1 MPNRTCPSCLN
12 RLPYASRRCIRC
24 GWTHQEGRDPER
36 VRVATRRRWIVWSAI
51 LLLFLTGGSSL
62 LVRNAPALA
71 DWYAGFAAERL
82 AQQFSSF
89 APVATDVGAYFFCAR
104 HVARQMDGENSVETF
119 PSPGQSTVQTLGDQR
134 FRIVSFVD
142 QARES
147 GEQVRHEFTCTVR
160 RDQGRWVMEELEVER
175 WAGRSAPVEV
185 VAGL

>member
-12 RLPYASRRCIRC
+12 RLPYAGRRCTRC
-24 GWTHQEGRDPER
+24 GWTHRQGLDPER
-36 VRVATRRRWIVWSAI
+36 VRSGRRRRWIVWSTII
-51 LLLFLTGGSSL
+51 LLFVAGGSSML
-62 LVRNAPALA
+62 IRNAPALA

-89 APVATDVGAYFFCAR
+89 APAATDVGAYFFCAR
-104 HVARQMDGENSVETF
+104 HVARQMDGDYSVETF
-119 PSPGQSTVQTLGDQR
+119 PSPRESTIQTLGDQR

-147 GEQVRHEFTCTVR
+147 GDRVRHGFTCTVR
-160 RDQGRWVMEELEVER
+160 RDQGRWVMEELELERLAGGSPAVE
-175 WAGRSAPVEV
+175 